1 MVDVLVD
8 ELLYKLILEKENSMP
23 LLKGLVQ
30 NLHAYEQRSFL
41 KSVLQSISKISA
53 PMVDQPWN
61 LSALEKT
68 SSDIAGSAALLH
80 EFLANN
86 EVLLDDLV
94 DLLTKLES
102 SPLAG
107 SETLQRIA
115 LASLTNDEGLSS

>member
-1 MVDVLVD
+1 LVDVLVD

-61 LSALEKT
+61 LSAPEKT

-107 SETLQRIA
+107 SETLQRVA
-115 LASLTNDEGLSS
+115 LASLRNDEGLSS